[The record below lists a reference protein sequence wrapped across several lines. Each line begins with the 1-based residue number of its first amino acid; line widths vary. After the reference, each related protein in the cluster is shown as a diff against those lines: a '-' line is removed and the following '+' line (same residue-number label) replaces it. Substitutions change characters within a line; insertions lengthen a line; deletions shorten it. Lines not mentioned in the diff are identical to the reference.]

1 MLKNEDIFLASCR
14 ITPGS
19 SIICKK
25 ILLKRAIDEY
35 NEASR
40 LSDKMQQF
48 EEYERLDW
56 LTSNMRLEKDYYQ
69 LLEENIRKGESVSVF
84 GEFQKHMDLYFDLSG
99 VRSEF

>member
-1 MLKNEDIFLASCR
+1 MLNLALTNQNLMLRNEDIFLASCR

-19 SIICKK
+19 SFICKK
-25 ILLKRAIDEY
+25 ILLKRSIDEY

-56 LTSNMRLEKDYYQ
+56 
-69 LLEENIRKGESVSVF
+69 
-84 GEFQKHMDLYFDLSG
+84 
-99 VRSEF
+99 